1 MIQFFGGTMRLLINL
16 VKCICIVTITLL
28 LSSCLEKQGKSSNE
42 VIEDFQS
49 LIDTL
54 DTYNTDSVNAV
65 SNVGPSLMY
74 FADGASYQHEDE
86 YASSGYFFQQDGK
99 VIFTAASVEAVET
112 NGREGMQVST
122 SGEYEI
128 NHDSKK
134 IFFKNWDNILSP
146 QGNVTYEIEG
156 ENIVGLVNG
165 MGVRFYLNTNDGKYN
180 SVKSEQVTTNSYE
193 VNQTADQSVIVH
205 YAEGRFESLGS
216 DLSRWKEYK
225 SVNSNVFDFILASE
239 ETDYYILQKVN
250 HNLMIKLPKY
260 GGMIYLSMDNG
271 VNWSDFFSTIDR

>member
-1 MIQFFGGTMRLLINL
+1 MIKYFGGIMRLLTYV
-16 VKCICIVTITLL
+16 VKSTCILTITFL

-49 LIDTL
+49 MIDTL
-54 DTYNTDSVNAV
+54 DTYNSDSINAV
-65 SNVGPSLMY
+65 SNVGPNLMY
-74 FADGASYQHEDE
+74 FADGASYLHEDE
-86 YASSGYFFQQDGK
+86 YASSGYFFQQDGR

-146 QGNVTYEIEG
+146 KGNVTYEIEG
-156 ENIVGLVNG
+156 ENIVALVNG
-165 MGVRFYLNTNDGKYN
+165 MGIRFYLNTKDGRYN
-180 SVKSEQVTTNSYE
+180 SVKSEQANNNTSE
-193 VNQTADQSVIVH
+193 VIQNLDQPVIVY

-216 DLSRWKEYK
+216 DLSSWKEYK
-225 SVNSNVFDFILASE
+225 SVNSNVYDFKLSSE
-239 ETDYYILQKVN
+239 ENDYYILQKVG

>member
-1 MIQFFGGTMRLLINL
+1 MRLLAYV
-16 VKCICIVTITLL
+16 VKCTCIFTLTFL

-49 LIDTL
+49 MIDTL
-54 DTYNTDSVNAV
+54 DTYNSDSISAV

-74 FADGASYQHEDE
+74 FAEGASYQHEDE
-86 YASSGYFFQQDGK
+86 YASSGYFFQQDGS
-99 VIFTAASVEAVET
+99 VIFTAASAEAVET

-134 IFFKNWDNILSP
+134 IFFKNWDNIVSP
-146 QGNVTYEIEG
+146 KGNVTYEIEG
-156 ENIVGLVNG
+156 ENIVTLVNG
-165 MGVRFYLNTNDGKYN
+165 MGVKFYLNTKEGRYN
-180 SVKSEQVTTNSYE
+180 SVMSEQFNSNTTESNLNNS
-193 VNQTADQSVIVH
+193 QPVIVH
-205 YAEGRFESLGS
+205 YADGRFESVES

-225 SVNSNVFDFILASE
+225 SVSSEVYDFTLASE

-260 GGMIYLSMDNG
+260 GGMIYLSVDNG
-271 VNWSDFFSTIDR
+271 ANWSDFFSTIDR